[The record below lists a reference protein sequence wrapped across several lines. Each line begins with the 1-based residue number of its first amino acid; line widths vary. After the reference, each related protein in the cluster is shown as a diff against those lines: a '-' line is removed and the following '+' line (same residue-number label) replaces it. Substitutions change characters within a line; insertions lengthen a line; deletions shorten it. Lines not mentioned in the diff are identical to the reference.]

1 MVRFTWAPGIQPVL
15 PKMRMFKCMI
25 LAITILGSLHL
36 SQGSGEAATEETC
49 FDGPFDN
56 VGVEG
61 CLGDCEDYD
70 TLEEAQ
76 TLCLSNPACSGVTHA
91 AYGDDEAISAGIGLY
106 ELRRGPGLVKAPGD
120 RTWIKQAWCKDAL
133 TAYDSEHIDNFDRK
147 RALALSAPIEN
158 EKEDFENDEDS
169 WDYEMEQVGKAYS
182 QVFFNMLYVA
192 SFLALAV
199 AGIGLAYCSGDAST
213 IAIVD
218 GCVERVRS
226 FIIKRGPRHAGDSS
240 YESL

>member
-1 MVRFTWAPGIQPVL
+1 MRF
-15 PKMRMFKCMI
+15 FKCLI
-25 LAITILGSLHL
+25 LVITILGSVHL
-36 SQGSGEAATEETC
+36 SVCSEETASEDTC
-49 FDGPFDN
+49 FDGPFEN

-61 CLGDCEDYD
+61 CLGECEDYD

-91 AYGDDEAISAGIGLY
+91 AYGDEEAISAGIGLY
-106 ELRRGPGLVKAPGD
+106 ELRRGPGLVKAAGD
-120 RTWIKQAWCKDAL
+120 RTWIKQAWCKDAVSS
-133 TAYDSEHIDNFDRK
+133 YDSEQIDNLARQ
-147 RALALSAPIEN
+147 RARAYSAPIEN
-158 EKEDFENDEDS
+158 QEEYENDEDS

-192 SFLALAV
+192 SFLALAA

-218 GCVERVRS
+218 GCAERVRS
-226 FIIKRGPRHAGDSS
+226 FITKRGPRHDASSS

>member
-1 MVRFTWAPGIQPVL
+1 
-15 PKMRMFKCMI
+15 
-25 LAITILGSLHL
+25 
-36 SQGSGEAATEETC
+36 
-49 FDGPFDN
+49 
-56 VGVEG
+56 
-61 CLGDCEDYD
+61 
-70 TLEEAQ
+70 LEEAQ

-120 RTWIKQAWCKDAL
+120 RTWIKQAWCKDASN
-133 TAYDSEHIDNFDRK
+133 AYDSDHINNFGRQ
-147 RALALSAPIEN
+147 RALALSEPIEN
-158 EKEDFENDEDS
+158 KEDEYENDEDS
-169 WDYEMEQVGKAYS
+169 WDYEMDQVGKAYS

-192 SFLALAV
+192 SFLALAA

-218 GCVERVRS
+218 GCAERVRS
-226 FIIKRGPRHAGDSS
+226 FLVQRGPRQNATSS